1 MYIIHLTS
9 EFSPI
14 AKVGGLGDV
23 VAGLSNA
30 LAAEV
35 KRIEVFLPFYD
46 HIKRHQLN
54 NLKVIHEN
62 FMCEALSNTIW
73 SAQVNGI
80 SMILIEPQNNYFK
93 RGRIYGEEDDNL
105 RFMYFTLTAM
115 EYLLKANK
123 HPDVLHL
130 HDWPSA
136 LAAPLYHEKYHSL
149 GLKVKGIMTS
159 IHNMKYQGVCEAENL
174 SRIGLNPDLFLKQ
187 DKLQDHTKPDEINLL
202 KGALIYS
209 DSLTTVSPSY
219 AEEIKGKEGFGLE
232 SILKEKEKKLQG
244 ILNGID
250 THYWNPE
257 TDPFLK
263 KNYPPRF
270 TSLDEIR
277 EVKRENRKALDK
289 MLQIDYD
296 PNPLFTCITRL
307 VQQKGPAMI
316 RFGLEYILKKG
327 GQFILLASTPEDEL
341 KESFHILAE
350 EYRDNPHV
358 HFHFVFNEELAHLSF
373 AAADCILIPSLF
385 EPCGLTQM
393 IALRYGTIPI
403 VHKVGGLKDT
413 IFDIDHKD
421 HPMDQRNG
429 YTFDF
434 PSNDSLQWSIDRA
447 FEHLKHDP
455 KKWECMLNNG
465 FSRDWSWKVPAL
477 KYLEIYKKITNI
489 S

>member
-9 EFSPI
+9 ELSPI

-23 VAGLSNA
+23 TAGLSNA
-30 LAAEV
+30 LTAEGE
-35 KRIEVFLPFYD
+35 RIEVILPFYD
-46 HIKRHQLN
+46 HIDRHQLK
-54 NLKVIHEN
+54 NLKVTYEN
-62 FMCEALSNTIW
+62 LICQECSNTVW

-80 SMILIEPQNNYFK
+80 SIFLIEPQNNYFK
-93 RGRIYGEEDDNL
+93 RGVIYGEEDDDL
-105 RFMYFTLTAM
+105 RFMYFTHAAM

-130 HDWPSA
+130 HDWLTA
-136 LAAPLYHEKYHSL
+136 VAAPLYHEKYKSL
-149 GLKVKGIMTS
+149 GLKVGGIMTS
-159 IHNMKYQGVCEAENL
+159 IHNMKYQGVCKAENL
-174 SRIGLNPDLFLKQ
+174 SQIGLNPDSLLTH
-187 DKLQDHTKPDEINLL
+187 DKMQDHKKPDKINLL

-219 AEEIKGKEGFGLE
+219 AEEIKGKEGFGLGALLE
-232 SILKEKEKKLQG
+232 EKGEKLRG

-263 KNYPPRF
+263 NNYPPQF
-270 TSLDEIR
+270 TSLDELQGA
-277 EVKRENRKALDK
+277 KRENRKALDK
-289 MLQIDYD
+289 MLKIDYD

-307 VQQKGPAMI
+307 VHQKGPEMI
-316 RFGLEYILKKG
+316 RFGLEYTLKKG
-327 GQFILLASTPEDEL
+327 GQFILLASTPEEDL
-341 KESFHILAE
+341 KESFHTLAE
-350 EYRDNPHV
+350 EFRDNPHV
-358 HFHFVFNEELAHLSF
+358 HFHFVFDEELAHLTF

-413 IFDIDHKD
+413 IFDIDHD
-421 HPMDQRNG
+421 EHPMDQRNG

-447 FEHLKHDP
+447 FEHFRNDP
-455 KKWECMLNNG
+455 KKWEHMLNNG
-465 FSRDWSWKVPAL
+465 FSRDWSWKIPAL
-477 KYLEIYKKITNI
+477 KYLKIYREI
-489 S
+489 SL